1 MRGSELR
8 TRREAKGLSVAE
20 VSEATGIPV
29 EHVEAL
35 EEDRH
40 ADLPPGPYASAYER
54 TLGKYLGLSTTPPA
68 GAPAE
73 GSERRSAPLWVV
85 RALAL
90 ASMVAL
96 FALLALS
103 ARERLQGMT
112 GRRAGGSQAIDQ
124 HLEVVA
130 KATTRLVVRADGAPV
145 LDRTVAGGEELV
157 FDARDSLEIE
167 VPRVSDVSLRWNGE
181 ILVPQGRQ
189 DSPRLIVLVDD
200 EDGG

>member
-1 MRGSELR
+1 MRGAELR
-8 TRREAKGLSVAE
+8 ERREARGLSLAE
-20 VSEATGIPV
+20 VSEATGIAI

-35 EEDRH
+35 EEDRPG
-40 ADLPPGPYASAYER
+40 DLPPGPYASAYER

-68 GAPAE
+68 APAE
-73 GSERRSAPLWVV
+73 TAERRSAPLWVV

-96 FALLALS
+96 FALLAFS
-103 ARERLQGMT
+103 ARDPIRELT
-112 GRRAGGSQAIDQ
+112 GRRTGSSQAIDQ

-130 KATTRLVVRADGAPV
+130 RENTRLVVRADGAAV
-145 LDRTVAGGEELV
+145 LDRPVAGGEKLAFE
-157 FDARDSLEIE
+157 ARDSLEIE
-167 VPRVSDVSLRWNGE
+167 VPRVSDVSLTWNGE
-181 ILVPQGRQ
+181 VLVPQGRQ